1 MNVKNDEHARG
12 DNAQTEKKSRDGT
25 EDRSPLGEYDPE
37 KYGEK
42 TSEKEECEPALLA
55 EYAAALTLFLASIAT
70 LTSAAASKD
79 LLPKK
84 FKPLDLIV
92 LGIATHKL
100 SRIVSK
106 SRITGA
112 IRAPFVHYI
121 CSCGA
126 GEVDEEPRGR
136 GLQRAVG
143 ELISCPYCMGPWS
156 AAALGFG
163 MMFAPR
169 VTKLF
174 ASILVGVA
182 VSDFLHRAYA
192 ATKEN

>member
-1 MNVKNDEHARG
+1 MKNDRHRG
-12 DNAQTEKKSRDGT
+12 NHQRQTRKEESAL
-25 EDRSPLGEYDPE
+25 EEFNPE
-37 KYGEK
+37 KYGER
-42 TSEKEECEPALLA
+42 TDEKEECEPALLA
-55 EYAAALTLFLASIAT
+55 EYAGAMTLFLASVAT
-70 LTSAAASKD
+70 LTSAAAAKE

-100 SRIVSK
+100 SRLVSK

-126 GEVDEEPRGR
+126 GEVDEEPRGE
-136 GLQRAVG
+136 GFQRAAG

-163 MMFAPR
+163 MLFAPR

-192 ATKEN
+192 ATKED